1 MADVELADVE
11 LPAEWEE
18 ANWSHIVAQV
28 VADTVESSWTCRK
41 YVVLISG
48 LPGAGKS
55 ALSEVLAR
63 EFREALREKPNK
75 DGSSRLV
82 RVCSSSFDEVHA
94 VCAATRDPTP
104 ATFAEKDIA
113 FSLQAADVVIIDEM
127 NLTESERKP
136 ILDTVT
142 TQLSD
147 MKCDGEVCMV
157 KLSCRD
163 ESHAFELY
171 TRSWRSLSDDELRAR
186 FQKYVADSSE
196 DMANVYTVD
205 PNM

>member
-28 VADTVESSWTCRK
+28 VAHTVESSWTCRK

-63 EFREALREKPNK
+63 EFSEALREKPNK

-82 RVCSSSFDEVHA
+82 RVCSDKGPHA
-94 VCAATRDPTP
+94 GYVC
-104 ATFAEKDIA
+104 
-113 FSLQAADVVIIDEM
+113 
-127 NLTESERKP
+127 
-136 ILDTVT
+136 
-142 TQLSD
+142 
-147 MKCDGEVCMV
+147 
-157 KLSCRD
+157 
-163 ESHAFELY
+163 
-171 TRSWRSLSDDELRAR
+171 
-186 FQKYVADSSE
+186 
-196 DMANVYTVD
+196 
-205 PNM
+205 